1 MKPKL
6 SLIMPTGKNAP
17 IFSSIRCQGTGRIK
31 WTFANPIFPPPFRRL
46 CRGFLNKALPCIKRG
61 SLRKSFASRVASS
74 LLNAIHLPELIV
86 YSREDYERSA
96 IKLATDPAKLA
107 EIREKLANNRLTA
120 PLFDT
125 PLFTRH
131 LEAAYGAMYHR
142 YQAGAPLEPIDVQ
155 DPVR

>member
-1 MKPKL
+1 
-6 SLIMPTGKNAP
+6 
-17 IFSSIRCQGTGRIK
+17 
-31 WTFANPIFPPPFRRL
+31 
-46 CRGFLNKALPCIKRG
+46 
-61 SLRKSFASRVASS
+61 